1 MLPRSDNER
10 ICQVGA
16 YCHTWVANLQSVAA
30 SNLLLPVGIRTAA
43 SSADQGWYL
52 KTLPP
57 FITNAIWRSA
67 VASAR

>member
-1 MLPRSDNER
+1 MSAGDTFRRLLRHGSGPS
-10 ICQVGA
+10 
-16 YCHTWVANLQSVAA
+16 HAA
-30 SNLLLPVGIRTAA
+30 CIV

>member
-1 MLPRSDNER
+1 MGIKIGSDPAGYYDS
-10 ICQVGA
+10 VG
-16 YCHTWVANLQSVAA
+16 S
-30 SNLLLPVGIRTAA
+30 RA